1 MNDKKQ
7 RGGKRE
13 GAGRPAEVPCRKM
26 CVYLDEQTIDR
37 LRRLGAGNLSAG
49 IRAAADVVGVFDK
62 PANAEIRGG
71 AAVPLD

>member
-1 MNDKKQ
+1 MENKPK

-26 CVYLDEQTIDR
+26 CVYLDEQTIER

-49 IRAAADVVGVFDK
+49 IRAAA
-62 PANAEIRGG
+62 RGIE
-71 AAVPLD
+71 L